1 MAEVKSAGSRAEP
14 KHEAVDHYLS
24 DLFAP
29 SDPALDEALAASAA
43 GGLPEIQVSP
53 TQGKLLHLL
62 ARLVSARAILEIGT
76 LGGYSAIWMA
86 RALQPG
92 GRLVT
97 LEVDPKHAEVAKSN
111 IARAKLADRV
121 SIRIGRAIDT
131 LPQIE
136 AEKAGPFDLTFIDAD
151 KPSNPDYFEWA
162 LKLTRR
168 GGLIIVDNVVRDGA
182 VIDAQSTDANVRGS
196 RRVLEQMAAEKRVTA
211 TAIQVVGVKG
221 WDGLAIAQVL

>member
-14 KHEAVDHYLS
+14 KHEAVDQYLS
-24 DLFAP
+24 GLFAP
-29 SDPALDEALAASAA
+29 PDPALDEALAASAA

-53 TQGKLLHLL
+53 TQGKFLHLL

-76 LGGYSAIWMA
+76 LGGYSAIWLA

-121 SIRIGRAIDT
+121 SVRIGRAIDT

-168 GGLIIVDNVVRDGA
+168 GGLIIVDNVVREGA

-221 WDGLAIAQVL
+221 WDGLAVAQVL

>member
-1 MAEVKSAGSRAEP
+1 MADVKSAGSRAEP
-14 KHEAVDHYLS
+14 KHEAVDGYLS
-24 DLFAP
+24 NLFVP
-29 SDPALDEALAASAA
+29 SDSALDEALSASSAA
-43 GGLPEIQVSP
+43 GLPEIQVSS
-53 TQGKLLHLL
+53 TQGKLLHIL

-92 GRLVT
+92 GKLVT

-111 IARAKLADRV
+111 IARAKLGDRV
-121 SIRIGRAIDT
+121 SVRIGRAIDT

-136 AEKAGPFDLTFIDAD
+136 AENAGPFDLTFIDAD

-162 LKLTRR
+162 LKLTRP
-168 GGLIIVDNVVRDGA
+168 GGLIIVDNVVREGA

-196 RRVLEQMAAEKRVTA
+196 RRVLERMAAEKRVTA

>member
-1 MAEVKSAGSRAEP
+1 MAEVKSGGVAES
-14 KHEAVDHYLS
+14 KQGAVDHYLS

-29 SDPALDEALAASAA
+29 HDPALDEAIAASAA
-43 GGLPEIQVSP
+43 AGLPEIQVSP
-53 TQGKLLHLL
+53 TQGKLLYLL
-62 ARLVSARAILEIGT
+62 TRLVSARAVLEIGT

-86 RALQPG
+86 RALEPG

-97 LEVDPKHAEVAKSN
+97 LEIDPKHAEVATAN
-111 IARAKLADRV
+111 LARAKVADRV
-121 SIRIGRAIDT
+121 SVRVGRAIET
-131 LPQIE
+131 LPKIE
-136 AEKAGPFDLTFIDAD
+136 TEKLGPFDLTFIDAD

-182 VIDAQSTDANVRGS
+182 VIDAESTDAAVRGS
-196 RRVLEQMAAEKRVTA
+196 RRVLERMAAEKRVAA

>member
-1 MAEVKSAGSRAEP
+1 MVDVKSAGSRAEP
-14 KHEAVDHYLS
+14 KHEAVDQYLS
-24 DLFAP
+24 SLFAP
-29 SDPALDEALAASAA
+29 ADPALDEALAASAA

-97 LEVDPKHAEVAKSN
+97 LEVDPKHAEVATSN
-111 IARAKLADRV
+111 IARAKLSDRV
-121 SIRIGRAIDT
+121 SVRVGRAIDT

-168 GGLIIVDNVVRDGA
+168 GGLIIVDNVVREGA
-182 VIDAQSTDANVRGS
+182 VIDAQSADANVRGS
-196 RRVLEQMAAEKRVTA
+196 RRVLERMAAEKRVTA